1 MSRWQLDN
9 VEEELDDEEIA
20 RILQEEEYEIA
31 RQQQREAQ
39 QRQQQQAKQPA
50 ATQRPTQ
57 AAPLRY
63 GSGPVPPTS
72 TDELLL
78 LQSRCSAVSGTTVL
92 KGSCYL
98 YRNMFKFV
106 CVERGKEVDV
116 PIHVSTIELINP
128 AFSLPSKD
136 SKAAPRVVPTPRGAQ
151 QNVLQIY
158 TQDKKIHTFFNFA
171 DDKTFH
177 QIFNIL
183 SSVHKNKTALGPL
196 PTMIPVPVAAA
207 TSPSPPAT
215 AAVSSQLAPSS
226 TLAAAPVVGAPTVMA
241 PPGYAMYPGMYP
253 QAYPGAF
260 PPQPYFMMPPP
271 HGYPVQLA
279 SPPPAQPP
287 QTADASVSDFHQ
299 LHQQMMRLQIQQQQ
313 QPTQQEASG
322 QSPQPQLQP
331 FMGAPYYYPY
341 PPAAAAHPT
350 PTSASDAPSTS
361 GDQQQLSSLAS
372 VAPPPYYYPPA
383 MPYAMPT
390 GAEFQPYGAAP
401 YPYPYAVPPPA
412 QVPQQPQPPAQQQQ
426 QSQPPRPSGPPE
438 DLLA

>member
-57 AAPLRY
+57 AAPRY

-128 AFSLPSKD
+128 AFSVPSKD
-136 SKAAPRVVPTPRGAQ
+136 SQAAPRVVPTPRGAQ

-158 TQDKKIHTFFNFA
+158 TQDKRIHTFFNFA

-177 QIFNIL
+177 QFFNIL
-183 SSVHKNKTALGPL
+183 TSIHKNKTAPVPL

-226 TLAAAPVVGAPTVMA
+226 TFAAAPVGTPSVMA
-241 PPGYAMYPGMYP
+241 PPGYTMYPGMYP

-350 PTSASDAPSTS
+350 PTNASDAPSTP
-361 GDQQQLSSLAS
+361 GDQQQSSALAG
-372 VAPPPYYYPPA
+372 VAPPPYYYPPP

-390 GAEFQPYGAAP
+390 GAEFHPYGASP
-401 YPYPYAVPPPA
+401 YPYPYAVSPPA
-412 QVPQQPQPPAQQQQ
+412 QVQQPQPPAHQQQQQ

>member
-1 MSRWQLDN
+1 MSRAWQLDN

-39 QRQQQQAKQPA
+39 QRQQQQARQPA
-50 ATQRPTQ
+50 ATQRPTTQ
-57 AAPLRY
+57 VAPLRY
-63 GSGPVPPTS
+63 GSGPVAPTS

-116 PIHVSTIELINP
+116 PIPVSTIELINP

-136 SKAAPRVVPTPRGAQ
+136 SLAVPRVVPTPRGAQ

-158 TQDKKIHTFFNFA
+158 TQDKRIHTFFNFA
-171 DDKTFH
+171 DDKTF
-177 QIFNIL
+177 QQFFNIL
-183 SSVHKNKTALGPL
+183 TSIHKNKTAPAPL

-226 TLAAAPVVGAPTVMA
+226 TFAAAPVGTPAMMA
-241 PPGYAMYPGMYP
+241 PPGYTMYPGMYP

-279 SPPPAQPP
+279 SPPTAQPP

-313 QPTQQEASG
+313 PTQQEASG
-322 QSPQPQLQP
+322 QSLQPQP
-331 FMGAPYYYPY
+331 FVGAPYYYPY
-341 PPAAAAHPT
+341 PPVAAA
-350 PTSASDAPSTS
+350 PTSASDAPSTP
-361 GDQQQLSSLAS
+361 GDQQQPSALAG
-372 VAPPPYYYPPA
+372 VAPPPYYYPP
-383 MPYAMPT
+383 MHYAMPT
-390 GAEFQPYGAAP
+390 GAELQPYGTAP
-401 YPYPYAVPPPA
+401 YPYPYAVAPPA
-412 QVPQQPQPPAQQQQ
+412 QVPQQPQPPTQQQQQ